1 MHVASPDTIS
11 AAHSNSTMDGE
22 EAQRQTLLGNLAAHA
37 ASARQRLCLSVCDT
51 ARLAGLTLQIVEA
64 IEQGKACTLPPA
76 VLAEFAAF
84 LGLTEAGLPRPRHPG
99 MR

>member
-1 MHVASPDTIS
+1 M
-11 AAHSNSTMDGE
+11 GE
-22 EAQRQTLLGNLAAHA
+22 EEARRQTLLGNLAAHA
-37 ASARQRLCLSVCDT
+37 APARQRLYLSVWDT
-51 ARLAGLTLQIVEA
+51 ARLAGLTLQAVEA
-64 IEQGKACTLPPA
+64 IEQGKACMLPPA

>member
-11 AAHSNSTMDGE
+11 ATHPNSTMDGDQ
-22 EAQRQTLLGNLAAHA
+22 ARRQTLLGNLAAHA
-37 ASARQRLCLSVCDT
+37 APARQRLCLSVCDT
-51 ARLAGLTLQIVEA
+51 ARLAGLTLQAVEA
-64 IEQGKACTLPPA
+64 IEQGKACTLPSA
-76 VLAEFAAF
+76 VLMEFTAF